1 MKTKV
6 ALYGRSGHHIIRE
19 LTDNKRAEMIAVCK
33 IEPKVLPESLRD
45 KVIYYDT
52 LEDMLENKD
61 IEVVSLCSP
70 VRKQQEDQA
79 VLCMEKGKHVYAE
92 KPCAFT
98 QEGVERLL
106 ETAKANEV
114 IFREMIGTTFGQPY
128 KAMRNVVKQGL
139 LGEIVQVFVQKS
151 YRSLFSNRP
160 QNEDIDG
167 GLTVQVGVHAARM
180 IEHITMLKITQ
191 SACVETQLGNPVP
204 EGELRTASSVIGTL
218 ENGGVFS
225 MVINYLNPEGFG
237 MHGNESVRIFG
248 TKGMMEAVDGGT
260 KTRLIV
266 GNQDLGA
273 LDTSEPDDDYFELFL
288 NKVRGESELPF
299 DDETAM
305 HPTIAI
311 INAKKNEGKWKNI

>member
-52 LEDMLENKD
+52 LKDMLENKD

-114 IFREMIGTTFGQPY
+114 IFREMIGTTFGH
-128 KAMRNVVKQGL
+128 L
-139 LGEIVQVFVQKS
+139 
-151 YRSLFSNRP
+151 
-160 QNEDIDG
+160 
-167 GLTVQVGVHAARM
+167 
-180 IEHITMLKITQ
+180 
-191 SACVETQLGNPVP
+191 
-204 EGELRTASSVIGTL
+204 VI
-218 ENGGVFS
+218 
-225 MVINYLNPEGFG
+225 
-237 MHGNESVRIFG
+237 
-248 TKGMMEAVDGGT
+248 
-260 KTRLIV
+260 
-266 GNQDLGA
+266 
-273 LDTSEPDDDYFELFL
+273 
-288 NKVRGESELPF
+288 
-299 DDETAM
+299 
-305 HPTIAI
+305 
-311 INAKKNEGKWKNI
+311 